1 VYRFTRE
8 PRWILSHLFVALIV
22 VACVVAGFWQLDRLD
37 QRRDRNALLDAR
49 TEQPVAPIQEVL
61 TPDASAEEADAV
73 TYRRVAATG
82 TYAVGDDVL
91 VANRTNGGVPGY
103 WVLTPL
109 VVDEGWGVLVNR
121 GWIPLSVGDDPAAR
135 AERAAPPT
143 GRVTAVGLL
152 APTQE
157 RGSPGPIDEETGRIE
172 RLARVD
178 VEAVE
183 DQTRLELVADWLALE
198 AQDPPVAGALPRPVE
213 PAERGEGPHLSYAI
227 QWFFFASLAVGGY
240 ALVLR
245 RVARDKAREA
255 AGAPRPPRGRSRHV
269 PVDD

>member
-1 VYRFTRE
+1 MYRFTRE
-8 PRWILSHLFVALIV
+8 PRWILSHLFVALVV

-37 QRRDRNALLDAR
+37 QRRDRNALLEAR
-49 TEQPVAPIQEVL
+49 TEEPVVPIEQVI
-61 TPDASAEEADAV
+61 TPDATEIEAEAV
-73 TYRRVAATG
+73 TYRRVTATG
-82 TYAVGDDVL
+82 TYSTSDEVL

-109 VVDEGWGVLVNR
+109 VVDEGWAVVVNR
-121 GWIPLSVGDDPAAR
+121 GWIPLSVGDDPAQR

-143 GRVTAVGLL
+143 GRVTVLGVL

-157 RGSPGPIDEETGRIE
+157 RGSPGPVDPDTGRIE

-178 VEAVE
+178 VRAVE
-183 DQTRLELVADWLALE
+183 AQTRLDVVADWLALE
-198 AQDPPVAGALPRPVE
+198 AQEPPLAGALPRLVQPTE
-213 PAERGEGPHLSYAI
+213 EGEGPHLSYAI
-227 QWFFFASLAVGGY
+227 QWFFFASLAIGGY

-245 RVARDKAREA
+245 RVARDKARED
-255 AGAPRPPRGRSRHV
+255 AGMPRPPRGRSRHV